1 MEIHFTVDGKPLCCL
16 MKNQSHISF
25 LILWRWTTWQ
35 HNALQVSLI
44 DYLTQTCVQRQVFRW
59 EELLLVAQQ
68 AYQLQGWWVLTG
80 TGLGAAGPSISN
92 LTPRAGVGDHKGC
105 KGLCLKW
112 SLSSYAGPGSVFSL
126 CQVLYPVG
134 LTRWPRIFFLLLA

>member
-68 AYQLQGWWVLTG
+68 AYQLQG
-80 TGLGAAGPSISN
+80 
-92 LTPRAGVGDHKGC
+92 
-105 KGLCLKW
+105 
-112 SLSSYAGPGSVFSL
+112 
-126 CQVLYPVG
+126 
-134 LTRWPRIFFLLLA
+134 